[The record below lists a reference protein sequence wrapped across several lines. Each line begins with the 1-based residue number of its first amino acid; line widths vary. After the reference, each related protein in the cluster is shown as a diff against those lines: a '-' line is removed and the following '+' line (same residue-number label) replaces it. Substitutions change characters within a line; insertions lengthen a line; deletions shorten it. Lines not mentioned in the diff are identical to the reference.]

1 MPPAKSISIPVVL
14 KLVSKWVD
22 TRLMGQE
29 TVRIG
34 CGCGFWGDSAAGPA
48 QLVRIGGIDVLML
61 DYLSE
66 ITMSLL
72 ARARRKRPELG
83 YATDFVTAVMTP
95 LAREIAERRIRVVTN
110 AGGVNPSGCRLA
122 LQAVLEQLGVKLS
135 IATVIG
141 DDVTGEL
148 EQLREAGATDLE
160 TGGALPERI
169 VSANAYLGAFPIA
182 QALRDGAEVVI
193 TGRCAD
199 SALALGPLI
208 AAFDWQASDL
218 DRLAMGSLAGHII
231 ECGTQATGGIFTD
244 WRPVAAAWDDMGYPV
259 AECSADGSFV
269 VTKPTA
275 TGGLVTPATIAEQI
289 TYEVHD
295 PAAYI
300 LPDVVCDFT
309 DVRLDGLGTDRVRVT
324 GARGLPATPD
334 YKASL
339 TYHDGFRCTAT
350 LMIVGVEAVM
360 KARAVA
366 AAILARS
373 SRLLVQAGHSSYG
386 ATSVEVLG
394 SESLYGPHGRSASTR
409 EVVLKIAVAHADEA
423 ALELFSREIF
433 PAATSMAQGITG
445 FAAGRPAVQPVVR
458 LASCLVS
465 KSRVPVQIEVDGRVT
480 SYCGATVPAGW
491 DAPVAAVAGAEAR
504 SAGAGKEAQPTTTF
518 DISGPAVEVPLIRL
532 AWGRS
537 GDKGDTANIGVL
549 ARRREF
555 MPVIDAALTPQ
566 SVAAYLAH
574 LVTGP
579 VERFDWPGLNG
590 WNFVLRRALGG
601 GGIASL
607 RYDPQGK
614 SYAQILMDFPVRVPA
629 EWAVQGGL
637 LDVAADAFAGSTSF
651 AAGGPAIAADSS
663 RPAGCRPW

>member
-1 MPPAKSISIPVVL
+1 
-14 KLVSKWVD
+14 
-22 TRLMGQE
+22 MGQN

-48 QLVRIGGIDVLML
+48 QLVRMGGIDVLML

-122 LQAVLEQLGVKLS
+122 LQAVLEQLGVRLA
-135 IATVIG
+135 IATVTG
-141 DDVTGEL
+141 DDVTAEL
-148 EQLREAGATDLE
+148 AQLREAGATDLE
-160 TGGALPERI
+160 TGGILPEKV

-182 QALRDGAEVVI
+182 QALRDGADVVI
-193 TGRCAD
+193 TGRCVD

-244 WRPVAAAWDDMGYPV
+244 WAPVAAAWGDMGYPV
-259 AECSADGSFV
+259 VECSADGNFT

-309 DVRLDGLGTDRVRVT
+309 DVRLEDLGSDRVRVT

-339 TYHDGFRCTAT
+339 TYHDGFRCMAT

-360 KARAVA
+360 KAHAVA
-366 AAILARS
+366 AAILARAE
-373 SRLLVQAGHSSYG
+373 RLLAGAGYASYG

-394 SESLYGPHGRSASTR
+394 SESLYGPHGKAASAR

-458 LASCLVS
+458 LASCLIA
-465 KSRVPVQIEVDGRVT
+465 KSRVTVQIEVDGRVT
-480 SYCGATVPAGW
+480 SCCGATAPAGW
-491 DAPVAAVAGAEAR
+491 GTSVAAVAGAKGAAQVQHADR
-504 SAGAGKEAQPTTTF
+504 VWSQPAGAGAEAEPAGAGTEAQPATTF
-518 DISGPAVEVPLIRL
+518 DIKGPAVEVPLIRL
-532 AWGRS
+532 ARGRS
-537 GDKGDTANIGVL
+537 GDKGDTANIGVI

-555 MPVIDAALTPQ
+555 MPAIGAALTPQ
-566 SVAAYLAH
+566 AVSAYLAH

-629 EWAVQGGL
+629 EWTIPGGL
-637 LDVAADAFAGSTSF
+637 ADVADSW
-651 AAGGPAIAADSS
+651 AAQP
-663 RPAGCRPW
+663 RC

>member
-1 MPPAKSISIPVVL
+1 M
-14 KLVSKWVD
+14 
-22 TRLMGQE
+22 
-29 TVRIG
+29 
-34 CGCGFWGDSAAGPA
+34 
-48 QLVRIGGIDVLML
+48 GGIDVLML

-95 LAREIAERRIRVVTN
+95 LAREIAERRIKVVTN

-135 IATVIG
+135 IATVTG

-148 EQLREAGATDLE
+148 AQLREAGATDLE
-160 TGGALPERI
+160 TGGTLPEKV

-182 QALRDGAEVVI
+182 QALRDGADVVI

-208 AAFDWQASDL
+208 AAFDWQTSDL

-309 DVRLDGLGTDRVRVT
+309 DVLLEDLGSDRVRVT

-360 KARAVA
+360 KAHAVA
-366 AAILARS
+366 AAILARAE
-373 SRLLVQAGHSSYG
+373 RLLAGAGYASYG

-394 SESLYGPHGRSASTR
+394 SESLYGPHGKAASAR

-458 LASCLVS
+458 LASCLIA
-465 KSRVPVQIEVDGRVT
+465 KSRVTVQIEVDGRVT
-480 SYCGATVPAGW
+480 SCCGTTAPAGW
-491 DAPVAAVAGAEAR
+491 GTSVAAVAGAKGASQVQHADRVSSQPAAAGAEAQP
-504 SAGAGKEAQPTTTF
+504 AGAGTEPQPATTF
-518 DISGPAVEVPLIRL
+518 DVSGPAVDVPLIRL

-555 MPVIDAALTPQ
+555 MPAIGAALTPQ
-566 SVAAYLAH
+566 SVSAYLAH

-629 EWAVQGGL
+629 EWTVPGGL
-637 LDVAADAFAGSTSF
+637 AEV
-651 AAGGPAIAADSS
+651 ADSWAAQP
-663 RPAGCRPW
+663 RC